1 MPLFFSLFAMAAP
14 GGDPNQSPFGFPM
27 MMFLFVA
34 IMYVMM
40 IRPQMRKEK
49 ERKAMLEEMK
59 KGDKV
64 LLSGGII
71 GQIVQVDGKTV
82 KVKIADN
89 VRIDVVRGGISM
101 ILSDEVDLDQTPV
114 TGN

>member
-1 MPLFFSLFAMAAP
+1 MNVVNLFAMAAP
-14 GGDPNQSPFGFPM
+14 GGDPNQSPLGFPL
-27 MMFLFVA
+27 MMFLMLA

-49 ERKAMLEEMK
+49 ERKAMVESMK

-89 VRIDVVRGGISM
+89 VRIDVVRGGIAM
-101 ILSDEVDLDQTPV
+101 ILSEDDDLENTPV
-114 TGN
+114 T

>member
-1 MPLFFSLFAMAAP
+1 MQFSELIAMAAP
-14 GGDPNQSPFGFPM
+14 GGDPNQSPLGFPL
-27 MMFLFVA
+27 MMFLFLA

-49 ERKAMLEEMK
+49 ERKVMLEAMK

-71 GQIVQVDGKTV
+71 GQIVQVDGKIV

-89 VRIDVVRGGISM
+89 VRVDVVRGGISM
-101 ILSDEVDLDQTPV
+101 MLTEDADLDNTPAV
-114 TGN
+114 